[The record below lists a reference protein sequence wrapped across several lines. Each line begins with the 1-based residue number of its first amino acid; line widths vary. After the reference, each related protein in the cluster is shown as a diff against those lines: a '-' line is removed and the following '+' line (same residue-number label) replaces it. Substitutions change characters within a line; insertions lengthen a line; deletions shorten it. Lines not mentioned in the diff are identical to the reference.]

1 MKQDNT
7 LIVLDDFM
15 LEIDSSSAF
24 SPLLKMLCKMRHA
37 NISIIL
43 ASQVF
48 RSLNVGG
55 RNQLSHTMF
64 WAQTNG
70 KEIKKI

>member
-55 RNQLSHTMF
+55 RN
-64 WAQTNG
+64 
-70 KEIKKI
+70 